1 MSRNTGT
8 FNFAANFE
16 GLSKAPIDAKQLV
29 GTYADLTTTATWCG
43 SGSVWLYNGAM
54 VVVGSDP
61 TPANNGIYWL
71 CDANNYTMTCAWKKA
86 GSGSGGSG
94 TLTGA
99 TNGLH
104 LQYSGTSVA
113 LGGTVTQP
121 TTITLSG
128 GSAGL
133 TFTDNRVGVNQKG
146 IEYGADYSGTF
157 VPESLITKR
166 YADAIVSGLKPKQAV
181 KVATTAHIV
190 LSGLITIDGIT
201 LTTGDRVLVKN
212 QSGTTA
218 AAANGI
224 YSASTGTWGRTEDF
238 DGTSI
243 GEVVSG
249 SYTWVLSGNTNQN
262 TSWVLVTSDPII
274 VGVTPMSFVYF
285 NHIQDITSGT
295 GITVTM
301 NGGNSVISINSA
313 YQSEIHSSLTGS
325 TGSGIGISGRNVC
338 LNSSTIAILNSAIT
352 GATNGLCK
360 YDSHNVCL
368 GGKLYGYTTID
379 LNGNILTICDASGHA
394 FIKLNDSSTSACFGT
409 NISGAVTEL
418 RSGCYDLTLGNAS
431 GSAYFQDF
439 DSITPRGI
447 QYNSDYS
454 CTFCNN
460 SLITKKYVDTTILAS
475 GATSIS
481 ARNGLTKQGNIIIL
495 GGTIT
500 GATTIN
506 TGVNDFNI
514 CGTCG
519 NLRINNNGAY
529 VSGSTVELRYD
540 NIHKLVVNGSGT
552 GFDGPVL
559 FVCTATYFQDE
570 SGTYSC
576 LSIPNVGW
584 VTGQTSTSGIQTAN
598 NGLSKNGSNVVLG
611 GTLTGTTAIIQAG
624 NTFSICTTSAGVT
637 PIFEMDSGNFY
648 SKLGTYCNATRYSN
662 MCSCDVAIPTTG
674 IYSCNGT
681 CWSNVFVDTKVSLNT
696 CNGTLSCG
704 TTVCLNENGL
714 YYGANYCSRWNNC
727 RYIPDINYVT
737 GYTNT
742 AVACC
747 SNVDTVCQIISSY
760 TTVPTDNFIGV
771 CGATLVCLLNTP
783 TPKYGQRVTVADIS
797 GNALIAPILI
807 CGGIYLINNCYQAQI
822 NTDYGSITFI
832 FNCNNFWSA
841 IAFVN

>member
-16 GLSKAPIDAKQLV
+16 GLLKAPIDAKQLV
-29 GTYADLTTTATWCG
+29 GTYADLTTTATWNG

-113 LGGTVTQP
+113 LGGTLTGSTVIIDGR
-121 TTITLSG
+121 ITK
-128 GSAGL
+128 
-133 TFTDNRVGVNQKG
+133 TG

-181 KVATTAHIV
+181 KVATTAHIA
-190 LSGLITIDGIT
+190 LSGLIIIDGIT

-238 DGTSI
+238 DGTPI

-262 TSWVLVTSDPII
+262 TSWVLVTPDPII
-274 VGVTPMSFVYF
+274 VGVTPMSFAYF

-325 TGSGIGISGRNVC
+325 TGSGVGISGRNVC

-360 YDSHNVCL
+360 YDGHDVCL
-368 GGKLYGYTTID
+368 GGKLYSYTTID
-379 LNGNILTICDASGHA
+379 LNGNFLTICGAPGHA
-394 FIKLNDSSTSACFGT
+394 FIELNDPSTSACFGT

-418 RSGCYDLTLGNAS
+418 RSGCYDLTIGNAS

-460 SLITKKYVDTTILAS
+460 SLITKKYVDTAILAS

-481 ARNGLTKQGNIIIL
+481 AGNGLTKQGNTIIL

-514 CGTCG
+514 CGVDG
-519 NLRINNNGAY
+519 NLSICQGAGITLSGTT
-529 VSGSTVELRYD
+529 VSLIYD
-540 NIHKLVVNGSGT
+540 GIHKLVVNGSGT

-559 FVCTATYFQDE
+559 FACTATYFQDE

-624 NTFSICTTSAGVT
+624 NTFSICTTSAGST
-637 PIFEMDSGNFY
+637 PRFIMNPSSTSTE
-648 SKLGTYCNATRYSN
+648 LGIYCNSTCNTKIYS
-662 MCSCDVAIPTTG
+662 SGAGLPTTG
-674 IYSCNGT
+674 IYSIGGTSCSSIVSDVRLSLNSCNGT
-681 CWSNVFVDTKVSLNT
+681 
-696 CNGTLSCG
+696 CG
-704 TTVCLNENGL
+704 TTVCLSENGL
-714 YYGANYCSRWNNC
+714 CYAADYSSRWNTC
-727 RYIPDINYVT
+727 RYIPDINFVT
-737 GYTNT
+737 GCTVNLITCY
-742 AVACC
+742 
-747 SNVDTVCQIISSY
+747 SNIDSIRNI
-760 TTVPTDNFIGV
+760 TTSTTTTKTDNFVGV
-771 CGATLVCLLNTP
+771 DITLGSRCVYLYP
-783 TPKYGQRVTVADIS
+783 TPKAGQKVTIVDVIGDALSNPITID
-797 GNALIAPILI
+797 GN
-807 CGGIYLINNCYQAQI
+807 GNMINGCQCASI
-822 NTDYGSITFI
+822 NTEYGSITFI
-832 FNCNNFWSA
+832 FNCSNFWSA
-841 IAFVN
+841 VAFVN